1 MFQDSVPAG
10 SYNDPF
16 LSSVCVC
23 VCVCVCVFIAKET
36 IVLTQWGAGPGL
48 RRESQNI
55 ALVLFLFFWGVLI
68 SQESTSQILQDPGS
82 FPCMNS
88 HRSVRLSV
96 PSWFLDTNRLQGLD
110 GWKFPHQDTVL
121 CGSAISVLSKAS
133 QLLGLK
139 GGYVNQTWGSAV
151 EVIDGYNMV

>member
-16 LSSVCVC
+16 LSS

-55 ALVLFLFFWGVLI
+55 ALVLFLFLGGVDI
-68 SQESTSQILQDPGS
+68 PRINFSDPSGS
-82 FPCMNS
+82 WIVSLHEFS
-88 HRSVRLSV
+88 
-96 PSWFLDTNRLQGLD
+96 
-110 GWKFPHQDTVL
+110 
-121 CGSAISVLSKAS
+121 
-133 QLLGLK
+133 
-139 GGYVNQTWGSAV
+139 
-151 EVIDGYNMV
+151 

>member
-55 ALVLFLFFWGVLI
+55 ALVLFLFFWGGVDI
-68 SQESTSQILQDPGS
+68 PRINFSDPSGS
-82 FPCMNS
+82 WIVSLHEFS
-88 HRSVRLSV
+88 
-96 PSWFLDTNRLQGLD
+96 
-110 GWKFPHQDTVL
+110 
-121 CGSAISVLSKAS
+121 
-133 QLLGLK
+133 
-139 GGYVNQTWGSAV
+139 
-151 EVIDGYNMV
+151 